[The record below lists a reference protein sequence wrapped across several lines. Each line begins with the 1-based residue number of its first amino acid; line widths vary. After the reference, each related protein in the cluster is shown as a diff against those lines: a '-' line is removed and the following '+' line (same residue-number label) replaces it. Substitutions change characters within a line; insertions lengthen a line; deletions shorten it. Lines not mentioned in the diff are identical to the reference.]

1 MFVQGGEQMHRSRTL
16 AAIVAF
22 AALLPFAVSAQESA
36 ELDRIEVTGSR
47 ISYRD
52 LLDTPAISITKR
64 GDYLS
69 QTITLVND
77 TRDETGRQREIHG
90 TIEKLIARAGDSYAV
105 LHGDTYPIVLRRAN
119 HQVELQDDGKR
130 PDVSRVV
137 LQVKL
142 TLSDATTDGAEQ
154 IRTLRK
160 FVQDTPKVG
169 RTEIDLSD
177 DTALGMNKPERY
189 RYELIEAIA
198 ADSHRVRESIGA
210 GCKIDLDGLNSRIE
224 WERVGPI
231 ELLLYVPYTMTVRGC
246 AGVGR

>member
-1 MFVQGGEQMHRSRTL
+1 MPPLRIL
-16 AAIVAF
+16 AALAVT
-22 AALLPFAVSAQESA
+22 AALLASTASADESST
-36 ELDRIEVTGSR
+36 LDRIEITGSR
-47 ISYRD
+47 ISYDD

-77 TRDETGRQREIHG
+77 TRDEAGRRREIHG
-90 TIEKLIARAGDSYAV
+90 TIEKLIARAGDTYTV
-105 LHGDTYPIVLRRAN
+105 LHGDTYPVVLRRAN
-119 HQVELQDDGKR
+119 HQVELQDDSKR
-130 PDVSRVV
+130 PDVSRVE

-142 TLSDATTDGAEQ
+142 TLSDATTEGAEQ
-154 IRTLRK
+154 IRSLRR
-160 FVQDTPKVG
+160 FVEDTPKVG

-210 GCKIDLDGLNSRIE
+210 GCKVDLDGLNSRIE

-231 ELLLYVPYTMTVRGC
+231 ELLLYVPYTMVVRGC

>member
-1 MFVQGGEQMHRSRTL
+1 MPPRRIL
-16 AAIVAF
+16 AALAAT
-22 AALLPFAVSAQESA
+22 AALLVSTVSADESST
-36 ELDRIEVTGSR
+36 LDRIEITGSR
-47 ISYRD
+47 ISYDD

-77 TRDETGRQREIHG
+77 TRDEAGRRREIHG
-90 TIEKLIARAGDSYAV
+90 TIEKLIARAGDTYSV

-119 HQVELQDDGKR
+119 HQVELQDDSKR
-130 PDVSRVV
+130 PDVSRVE

-142 TLSDATTDGAEQ
+142 TISNATADGTEQ
-154 IRTLRK
+154 IRILRR
-160 FVQDTPKVG
+160 FVEDTPKVG

-189 RYELIEAIA
+189 RYELIQAIA
-198 ADSHRVRESIGA
+198 ADSLKIRESIGE
-210 GCKIDLDGLNSRIE
+210 GCVVDLDGLNSRIE

-231 ELLLYVPYTMTVRGC
+231 ELLLYVRYSMTVKGC

>member
-1 MFVQGGEQMHRSRTL
+1 MPPRRAL
-16 AAIVAF
+16 AAIATS
-22 AALLPFAVSAQESA
+22 ALLAATALLPNAVANEGST
-36 ELDRIEVTGSR
+36 LDSIEVTGAR

-77 TRDETGRQREIHG
+77 TRDEAGRRREIKS
-90 TIEKLIARAGDSYAV
+90 TIEKIIARAGNTYT
-105 LHGDTYPIVLRRAN
+105 LQHGDTYPITLSRAN
-119 HQVELQDDGKR
+119 AEVELQDDSKR
-130 PDVSRVV
+130 PDVSRVE

-142 TLSDATTDGAEQ
+142 TLSDTTTDGTAQ
-154 IRTLRK
+154 IRSLRQ
-160 FVQDTPKVG
+160 FIEDTPKIG

-198 ADSHRVRESIGA
+198 ADSLKIRESIGA
-210 GCKIDLDGLNSRIE
+210 GCKVDLDGLNSRIE

-231 ELLLYVPYTMTVRGC
+231 ELLLYVPYTMVVRGC
-246 AGVGR
+246 AGVNH